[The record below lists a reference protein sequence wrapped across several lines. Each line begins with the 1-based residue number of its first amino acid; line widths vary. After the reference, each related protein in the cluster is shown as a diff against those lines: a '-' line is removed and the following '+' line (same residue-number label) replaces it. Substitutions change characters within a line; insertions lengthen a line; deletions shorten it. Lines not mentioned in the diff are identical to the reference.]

1 MLTIMAIFSDMILQ
15 KKQKPR
21 FRIAAAVKTLPDWN
35 PILVHWQ
42 GRRRYP
48 LRAGSKIKSDG

>member
-1 MLTIMAIFSDMILQ
+1 MAIFSDMILQ

-35 PILVHWQ
+35 PIHPVHWQ
-42 GRRRYP
+42 GRRYP
-48 LRAGSKIKSDG
+48 LEAGSKTKSDR